1 MDELIPSQVKANNGV
16 NSMNQSNTRSRA
28 KNNSRRRTNLNDG
41 ESKLESQTAS
51 GETSEIKKKNQ
62 NRRRPKGKKTSE
74 GVVDSTKSMN
84 PSGDSV
90 ERTSLAPENKTKAP
104 KKRKPKGNLYPWRK
118 FLSDACVDPITLEP
132 LKSLRYP
139 PFALCADTPY
149 IPVKIWPVPTEEKD
163 EKLET
168 EEERQKRIIE
178 EQWGSIAKTADS
190 NNIDKNQTIPLSMRK
205 FNLFDGRALAYY
217 MVSQL
222 QFIDPLNRRD
232 LTRDEL
238 LNLDQYL
245 KRSGF
250 HDLNVTDTY
259 DAKGITVSSAGANG
273 GTAEGRAL
281 IRQQEAQQLA
291 QSLLNNLFAGA
302 SVTSLTNS
310 LQAQYAASQRQSNSR
325 RQRSRRRDGQNDGG
339 IYGSEEAG
347 LVVIDDDENPGL
359 RDYNGLPNAD
369 APIFTPGSN
378 WSGSQFLNHS
388 ESIHYHN
395 FPALERTNT
404 SPVSSQPQ
412 ISVKDEVKK
421 NVPSGSLAKISKVIK
436 KTSEKELKK
445 QREARELFIKRAAIS
460 QLQFGVERPEFKP
473 IPTFTQPTTELLE
486 GPSEGKLLRNQALA
500 SALGVAPSTV
510 RTQKFKEGWARP
522 TGQQYEL
529 DEFGNELNAASYPDT
544 LILQARERMTF
555 LLKLEKKWINFLSDD
570 TSASLPLNKMD
581 RPLRTFVHAYSDFWK
596 LNTQSFDPEP
606 NRYIHC
612 VKLRDTCAPR
622 PLLSEAAR
630 NWRGPSKPLAGEM
643 TDHEVIQTAGQTP
656 REFPTVPREPLQ
668 LKSRSQDPSPL
679 EFRISK
685 AESEAVV
692 QQENSR
698 SVELFLGRER
708 PKLELAPRT
717 IPIDCPSASKAQIM
731 MDERKRFEAMQE
743 KKHRIAREKEEEKRK
758 LLESIYASED
768 DEKSVKS
775 HDSEEWN
782 GLDDQEVCLVDED
795 EGL

>member
-1 MDELIPSQVKANNGV
+1 MSENESNSGV
-16 NSMNQSNTRSRA
+16 NNVTQSNNSSRTKNMA
-28 KNNSRRRTNLNDG
+28 RKNNDVNDG
-41 ESKLESQTAS
+41 GQLDEAS
-51 GETSEIKKKNQ
+51 SRKKKNQ
-62 NRRRPKGKKTSE
+62 YRRKPKGKKTSE
-74 GVVDSTKSMN
+74 SAADSTKTAN
-84 PSGDSV
+84 P
-90 ERTSLAPENKTKAP
+90 PEANAVKSPSASESKTKTP

-118 FLSDACVDPITLEP
+118 FLSNACVDPITLEP
-132 LKSLRYP
+132 LKSLKYP

-149 IPVKIWPVPTEEKD
+149 IPVKVWPVPVEEKD

-168 EEERQKRIIE
+168 EEERRKRIIQ
-178 EQWGSIAKTADS
+178 EQWGSVPGAADS
-190 NNIDKNQTIPLSMRK
+190 NQKDNHQPVPLSMRK

-238 LNLDQYL
+238 LNLDHYL
-245 KRSGF
+245 KRAGF
-250 HDLNVTDTY
+250 HNLNVTDTY
-259 DAKGITVSSAGANG
+259 DAKGITVSSAGAAG

-291 QSLLNNLFAGA
+291 QSLLNNLFAGV
-302 SVTSLTNS
+302 SVTSHTNS
-310 LQAQYAASQRQSNSR
+310 LQAQYAASQRSNNSR
-325 RQRSRRRDGQNDGG
+325 QRQAHRRNVQNDGG
-339 IYGSEEAG
+339 IYGSEETG

-359 RDYNGLPNAD
+359 RGYNGPPPPNAD
-369 APIFTPGSN
+369 APIFTPGNN
-378 WSGSQFLNHS
+378 WSGNQLLNHS
-388 ESIHYHN
+388 DSILYHN
-395 FPALERTNT
+395 FPALESTST
-404 SPVSSQPQ
+404 SPLSPQP
-412 ISVKDEVKK
+412 KK
-421 NVPSGSLAKISKVIK
+421 SEEQETKKSLKTGSLAKISKVIQ

-460 QLQFGVERPEFKP
+460 QMQFGVERPESVVN
-473 IPTFTQPTTELLE
+473 PTFVQYSSSLPQVSD
-486 GPSEGKLLRNQALA
+486 GPSEGQLLRNQALA

-522 TGQQYEL
+522 IGKQYEL
-529 DEFGNELNAASYPDT
+529 DEFGNELNAANYPDN

-612 VKLRDTCAPR
+612 VKLRDTCAPQ
-622 PLLSEAAR
+622 PLLSEAAL
-630 NWRGPSKPLAGEM
+630 NWRGPSKPLSLET
-643 TDHEVIQTAGQTP
+643 TDHQIIQTAGQTP
-656 REFPTVPREPLQ
+656 REFPTVSREPLQ
-668 LKSRSQDPSPL
+668 LKPRSLNPNPP
-679 EFRISK
+679 EFRTSK
-685 AESEAVV
+685 AETESIA

-698 SVELFLGRER
+698 SAELFLGRER
-708 PKLELAPRT
+708 SKLELTPRT
-717 IPIDCPSASKAQIM
+717 LPIEYPYGKKENMTSEEQEHVKAN
-731 MDERKRFEAMQE
+731 QE
-743 KKHRIAREKEEEKRK
+743 KKDRTAIEKEEERRK

-768 DEKSVKS
+768 EEKSIKS
-775 HDSEEWN
+775 HDSEDWN
-782 GLDDQEVCLVDED
+782 DLDDHESYLVCDD